1 LYKKDEESI
10 MAHNDIS
17 TDIEN
22 KQTTNNVAKE
32 NSKTLQQQLNDAN
45 KEIEELTLQLAW
57 LERPYE

>member
-1 LYKKDEESI
+1 

-17 TDIEN
+17 TNMAKGQE
-22 KQTTNNVAKE
+22 TNLVQE
-32 NSKTLQQQLNDAN
+32 NSKSLQQQLIDAN

>member
-1 LYKKDEESI
+1 

>member
-1 LYKKDEESI
+1 

-17 TDIEN
+17 TNMDKNHET
-22 KQTTNNVAKE
+22 KTVKE
-32 NSKTLQQQLNDAN
+32 DTKNLKQQLIDAN